1 MSRLSLEGINYWWET
16 TEMDRDLLKVAGA
29 LASIFASFVSI
40 IIALSGKQWR
50 EAQDRARERRMA
62 EHRMNA
68 RLLRLNI

>member
-1 MSRLSLEGINYWWET
+1 
-16 TEMDRDLLKVAGA
+16 MDAA
-29 LASIFASFVSI
+29 LFLAIFLALF
-40 IIALSGKQWR
+40 IAIFLPLILSGKQWK